1 MTTTATPTTPS
12 PTAPAAVVVAALG
25 RVQPGRLGRVL
36 GALVDEL
43 GDRATLHVLHTGLD
57 PLAVEAAVWAHP
69 DVTFISAHRDHY
81 EQFGPAG
88 RARSELLLLDCL
100 RVEGSERVVVAPV
113 DPGAV
118 RIVAAAATAPRPV
131 PAAVPVGPGSGVAVT
146 PPVPAPR
153 LEVGA
158 SSSHVLVLDGAL
170 ATRAVRRHVDLT
182 LARARRNRKTLS
194 LALEAA
200 VATGLGTVAAV
211 PFPPAPESGP
221 EDGDEIEV
229 PESTVG
235 DLLATAEELYADA
248 DYAGAREVLL
258 QAVRLPHGLTDRV
271 ALALSRCCAPPATT

>member
-200 VATGLGTVAAV
+200 VALGHPRGLILRQHVIPNAVRPLVAVFTLCVGQSIVWASSLAFLGLGV
-211 PFPPAPESGP
+211 
-221 EDGDEIEV
+221 
-229 PESTVG
+229 
-235 DLLATAEELYADA
+235 
-248 DYAGAREVLL
+248 
-258 QAVRLPHGLTDRV
+258 
-271 ALALSRCCAPPATT
+271 APPSSETCR